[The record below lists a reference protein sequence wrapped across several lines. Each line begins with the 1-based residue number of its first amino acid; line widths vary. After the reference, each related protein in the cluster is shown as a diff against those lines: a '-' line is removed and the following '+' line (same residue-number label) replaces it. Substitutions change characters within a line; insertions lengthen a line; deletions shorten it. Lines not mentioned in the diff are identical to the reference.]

1 MKPARHWAEI
11 DESTIVSG
19 IWLLYWMHRLLGR
32 WPFRICMYPVVTLY
46 WLLRPALRAAS
57 LQYLQRI
64 ENATGAL
71 GHAPDWRDSLRH
83 IGLFGETMLDK
94 LLAVSGRYGFGN
106 VHSVGDEDIYQAALN
121 GQGGIIITAHLG
133 CLELC
138 QAIAERRDG
147 FHLNVLV
154 HTRHAERFNRLLKRL
169 NPRTRLTLIEVT
181 EISPATA
188 VMLEQKVARGEY
200 IAIAGDRVPILVDR
214 VPTIAGRTVTADFL
228 GHSAPFPVGPYVLAS
243 LLKCPVYL
251 LGCIHE
257 GNGYRLHF
265 ERFAERLEL
274 PRGGR
279 DAAMAACAQ
288 RYALQLTELLRRSP
302 YDWFNFFPFWDQL
315 HA

>member
-1 MKPARHWAEI
+1 MKSARHWAEI
-11 DESTIVSG
+11 DEVTVVSG
-19 IWLLYWMHRLLGR
+19 IWLLYWLHRLLGR
-32 WPFRICMYPVVTLY
+32 WPFRVCMFPVVILY
-46 WLLRPALRAAS
+46 WLSRPELRAAS

-64 ENATGAL
+64 EGATGAL
-71 GHAPDWRDSLRH
+71 GHAPDWLDSLRH

-94 LLAVSGRYGFGN
+94 LLAVSGRYSFAN
-106 VHSVGDEDIYQAALN
+106 VRSEGSEEIYRAALA

-138 QAIAERRDG
+138 QAIAERRYG

-169 NPRTRLTLIEVT
+169 NPRDSLTLIEVT

-188 VMLEQKVARGEY
+188 VMLEQKVGAGEY
-200 IAIAGDRVPILVDR
+200 IAIAGDRVPVF
-214 VPTIAGRTVTADFL
+214 AGRTVHAEFL
-228 GHSAPFPVGPYVLAS
+228 GHSAPFPAGPYVLAS

-257 GNGYRLHF
+257 GDGYCLHF

-274 PRGGR
+274 PRGER
-279 DAAMAACAQ
+279 EAAMADCAQ
-288 RYALQLTELLRRSP
+288 RYASRLTELLRRSP
-302 YDWFNFFPFWDQL
+302 YDWFNFFPFWK
-315 HA
+315 